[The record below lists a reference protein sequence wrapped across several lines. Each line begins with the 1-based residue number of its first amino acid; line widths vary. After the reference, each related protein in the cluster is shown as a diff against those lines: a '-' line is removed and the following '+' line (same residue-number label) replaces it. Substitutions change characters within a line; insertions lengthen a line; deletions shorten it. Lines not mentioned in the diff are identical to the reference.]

1 MMAAPSGATR
11 SDKRRCF
18 SIAIRGYPRKR
29 RSYHGQVQSIRHSP
43 FQFHLLDVFSHY
55 HVSSAGAILSYF

>member
-1 MMAAPSGATR
+1 MAAPSGAAH
-11 SDKRRCF
+11 SDKRRYF

-55 HVSSAGAILSYF
+55 HESGTSAILSYF